1 MGYSGM
7 VMRLETPAE
16 VSNQVCTLPWGVL
29 ILPSEAWEA
38 PGDFKAEEG
47 LISGF
52 EISLWLRHEEWT
64 DGGRGG
70 ERTRCFQ
77 DTEINSWKDFGI
89 YI

>member
-64 DGGRGG
+64 DGGGGRGEDKMLSG
-70 ERTRCFQ
+70 H
-77 DTEINSWKDFGI
+77 
-89 YI
+89 